1 MSLLCYAANIV
12 NLPMPRCFYP
22 VYFQPFNVVCTAFG
36 NLLYI
41 VKNTAPNVKNIFPN
55 VKKHPS
61 ERESFFPERES
72 FFPERGKE
80 FSGKREHFP
89 ERAMEM
95 PHGIRT
101 HRETP

>member
-1 MSLLCYAANIV
+1 M
-12 NLPMPRCFYP
+12 
-22 VYFQPFNVVCTAFG
+22 
-36 NLLYI
+36 
-41 VKNTAPNVKNIFPN
+41 KNIFPN

-101 HRETP
+101 HRETPSRERRAYIRGFARYHPNFCVLYGRVFCNTY

>member
-1 MSLLCYAANIV
+1 M
-12 NLPMPRCFYP
+12 
-22 VYFQPFNVVCTAFG
+22 
-36 NLLYI
+36 
-41 VKNTAPNVKNIFPN
+41 KNIFPN

-61 ERESFFPERES
+61 ERES

-101 HRETP
+101 HRETPARERRAYIQTFACYMAEFSVIPISKSCNTY